1 MEFSPELQQLLKEK
15 KVTNRTTDRVF
26 VAKNYIEKKYQM
38 KKVSEEE
45 RKKGK
50 HLINYIYI
58 CISLCVSRMGML
70 Q

>member
-1 MEFSPELQQLLKEK
+1 MEFSPELQLLLKEK

-50 HLINYIYI
+50 H
-58 CISLCVSRMGML
+58 
-70 Q
+70 